1 MLAYYK
7 QPTLKSPEKLAMA
20 DDSPVDGDESK
31 IVTKFL
37 LDTCRL
43 KQPTEYRVRAA
54 MLCAQI
60 MTKESDKK
68 TAEFDAERGTA
79 SPPHHVQTDRIAL
92 LTGSADEFYI
102 QPMLSCLGDIDIMYH
117 NSIQLAIPAGHSP
130 PAQLPAEFGRYVGV
144 YEIIDSEYPGY
155 VYLVW
160 SYLLIENTDAD
171 KYDVLQLGRCEFESH
186 DWHDLPSTEREIH
199 GPASTVQLHGN
210 KLLVDTVACIR
221 CLSWPTQASNWP
233 ARQRNS
239 GWPDSATVDR
249 VVSNGCDVV
258 EVAHR
263 LCREDEWMSK
273 HQFRLS
279 FSRAEIVL
287 LNSWMPVQ
295 QIVYHM
301 LRVFVKTELLT
312 DITDETGTK
321 MMCNYHI
328 KTLMLWSCEMKSRSW
343 WIDDLSVV
351 GICVVLLHTLA
362 DWLKKK
368 ECSHYFVNNCNLIDT
383 SFSTE
388 IIASKLMS
396 ITESWLSTWFV
407 NKYIRKCAQLCP
419 DRVSRMFDDVSTS
432 DQLQNAVSAVVGRR
446 LNRPLNNLCDAFGLA
461 RLDIPDALFDLWIT
475 CNIYVESGITCAFRI
490 RSFSLRSCEFL
501 ISELAKIDSCL
512 SAYFTAFTFLHVA
525 YKTSRN
531 GLNDELTDVLSTVL
545 GQFVGKRRYC
555 NQLSSVVSLSQ
566 ATKFMRVVA
575 NNSPS
580 TVQLIQTELS
590 KAYLYRALR
599 CKDSDSDSIYCL
611 ANVYLAVLYYATGHY
626 QTAIDHCTMVTR
638 SQNHSQSSSHVVQG
652 ELLPKID
659 DVIDTA
665 LGLSV
670 FYQYV
675 RTEELKQQ
683 QRQHVSVFTTE
694 LFAHY
699 LRTRCLSVTK
709 CHQFKQMSST
719 DEVQQRTRSLFYPDQ
734 LFVADVLSLKLAKM
748 FDQKDHYK
756 PLTEYRH
763 KSAVTANE
771 LDTSELVQLLQQS
784 AVEHLTTYRQLQ
796 AQKFGSVATIATND
810 FEALYAYKR
819 GDYQR
824 CLELSTLNVCRL
836 WFCVHMPSIQT
847 FPEFIP
853 LFDDDIVSLTALP
866 LLVDPE
872 CRDDVNW
879 VDCCSIS
886 QLTLSLYLMTQ
897 CKLKLHHS
905 LESLVQTLSYVRG
918 AQKKLHVSKT
928 FDQLTLKLTEHK
940 MRIYLTS
947 RQYSVPHNSMIFH
960 FVQGDTVN

>member
-1 MLAYYK
+1 
-7 QPTLKSPEKLAMA
+7 MA
-20 DDSPVDGDESK
+20 DDSAVDVDESK
-31 IVTKFL
+31 IVSKFL

-54 MLCAQI
+54 VLCAQI
-60 MTKESDKK
+60 MTKESDEKA
-68 TAEFDAERGTA
+68 AEFDAERGTL
-79 SPPHHVQTDRIAL
+79 SPPQHVQADRIPL

-102 QPMLSCLGDIDIMYH
+102 QPMLSCLGDVDIMYH

-130 PAQLPAEFGRYVGV
+130 PAQLPAEFGRFVGV
-144 YEIIDSEYPGY
+144 YEIIDSEYAGY

-171 KYDVLQLGRCEFESH
+171 NYDVLQLGRSEFESH
-186 DWHDLPSTEREIH
+186 DWHNDLPSTEKEIH

-210 KLLVDTVACIR
+210 KLLVDNVACIR
-221 CLSWPTQASNWP
+221 CLSWPTQAVNWP
-233 ARQRNS
+233 ARQRNY
-239 GWPDSATVDR
+239 GWPDSATVVR
-249 VVSNGCDVV
+249 VVDNGCDVV

-287 LNSWMPVQ
+287 LNSWTREQ

-301 LRVFVKTELLT
+301 LRAFVKTELLA

-321 MMCNYHI
+321 MLCNYHI
-328 KTLMLWSCEMKSRSW
+328 KTLVLWACEMKPRSW
-343 WIDDLSVV
+343 WIGDSNVV
-351 GICVVLLHTLA
+351 RICVVLLHTLA
-362 DWLKKK
+362 DWLKRK
-368 ECSHYFVNNCNLIDT
+368 ECQHYFVNNCNLIDT
-383 SFSTE
+383 SFYTE

-407 NKYIRKCAQLCP
+407 NNYIRKCAQLCP
-419 DRVSRMFDDVSTS
+419 DKVSRLFDDVSTN
-432 DQLQNAVSAVVGRR
+432 DKLQNAVAAVVDRR
-446 LNRPLNNLCDAFGLA
+446 LNRPLNNLYDMFCLA
-461 RLDIPDALFDLWIT
+461 TLDISDALFDLWIT

-490 RSFSLRSCEFL
+490 QSFSVRSCEYL
-501 ISELAKIDSCL
+501 ISELAKIDFCL

-525 YKTSRN
+525 YKTSGN
-531 GLNDELTDVLSTVL
+531 GLKLNDELTDVLATIL
-545 GQFVGKRRYC
+545 GQFVGRRRYC
-555 NQLSSVVSLSQ
+555 NQLSSVMSLNQ
-566 ATKFMRVVA
+566 AAKFMRVVA
-575 NNSPS
+575 SNSPN
-580 TVQLIQTELS
+580 TLQLIQTELS

-599 CKDSDSDSIYCL
+599 CKDSDSDSIHCL
-611 ANVYLAVLYYATGHY
+611 ANVYLAVMYYTTGHY
-626 QTAIDHCTMVTR
+626 QTAIDYCTLVTR
-638 SQNHSQSSSHVVQG
+638 SQDHTQCSSHVVQG

-670 FYQYV
+670 FYEYV
-675 RTEELKQQ
+675 RTEQLNQK

-699 LRTRCLSVTK
+699 LRSLSVTK
-709 CHQFKQMSST
+709 CRQLKQMSST
-719 DEVQQRTRSLFYPDQ
+719 DEVQQHTQSLFYSDQ
-734 LFVADVLSLKLAKM
+734 LFVADALSLKLAKM
-748 FDQKDHYK
+748 FDQEDHYK
-756 PLTEYRH
+756 PLTEYRQ
-763 KSAVTANE
+763 KSAATENE
-771 LDTSELVQLLQQS
+771 LDASELVQLLQQS
-784 AVEHLTTYRQLQ
+784 AVEHLRTYRQLQ

-824 CLELSTLNVCRL
+824 CLELSTMNVCTL
-836 WFCVHMPSIQT
+836 WFGAHMPSVQT

-872 CRDDVNW
+872 CRDDVNS

-897 CKLKLHHS
+897 CQLKLHHP
-905 LESLVQTLSYVRG
+905 LESLVQSLFYVTG
-918 AQKKLHVSKT
+918 AQKKLPVNKT
-928 FDQLTLKLTEHK
+928 LDHLTLKFTEHK

-947 RQYSVPHNSMIFH
+947 RQYSVPHNSPIYYFCAK
-960 FVQGDTVN
+960 